1 MTDNS
6 DTAGIEESG
15 RFEMS
20 DKIHSLA
27 VAILAVVLLLVIYL
41 KALNAPPLLDEDYIL
56 TWLDALGKDNGI
68 IASSAIGW
76 TGPELS
82 DTWSYISGGLFA
94 LIGTV
99 SSHST
104 KLFRI
109 INLSLHLASTVLVY
123 LVMARALKPA
133 PHTLFEKKIKWMPV
147 LIALTFSVYPLTAE
161 STFWLGGFAYNL
173 GTMLL
178 LAAYLFYLLA
188 KESKSWTKIGIGCI
202 FYLLALY
209 SDSSLWA
216 ASFTLVSLELARDF
230 IGHYGHHDPLISK
243 STIKET
249 EDIEDAVEKLL
260 EAERDGSIKKEEK
273 VEGDRGGE
281 KAKPQEE
288 SVFDTLLPALPF
300 LALGALVPLGSL
312 PTYGTETLAS
322 ELIIRPTDWQ
332 SALKAFWFP
341 VNQSINEGYNKL
353 YSFLYIIY
361 GIGLAVVPVALVR
374 SRQYRQH
381 AIFLFIWLVMAIVP
395 HLHHAITNETITGAR
410 WFYHASIP
418 LTALIIL
425 YFFALPFAI
434 STFSQC
440 QTTLGKAIATI
451 FSVVLVLL
459 FFFFI
464 FARTRTQIKAFQS
477 ATNVVSKLKKSLYSV
492 AGKEKTPFLIVR
504 NVPFY
509 ATITRRTSPFN
520 LVLFDSKN
528 QLMKAPKVVDG
539 NLKDLLKDNKFRNLT
554 MHWEHSMVSLLP
566 IDFGVAGDGQH
577 KPFMDAAEI
586 ERRLIPPLAYWKTA
600 KFYSEENLF
609 EVFSNWDAGPVLI
622 VSANGFDALGP
633 DFVYIEAKIDTP
645 ETKLDSEVELSW
657 LTTWGKELER
667 RDRLAKTRAIT
678 NDGKFHRYRFPVR
691 STAWC
696 TNGIIQQLSFGFPKS
711 ATVKIKE
718 IGTED
723 RPDLIAKLKFDNY
736 EGKRKVDSFVS
747 GYFNYPS
754 DQALGLA
761 LCLKEEKE
769 LKFDYDVS
777 KVENAAKAVCEISR
791 PDRFFEFPNSY
802 KPGADHL
809 KMLNL
814 KSTAGTIKVKTS
826 DLKEPGVYSFRVL
839 AIDTNGKT
847 VGFAS
852 DTINCLIN
860 RNIKGDTR

>member
-6 DTAGIEESG
+6 DSAGTKESG

-20 DKIHSLA
+20 EKIHSLA
-27 VAILAVVLLLVIYL
+27 VAILAVVLLLIIYL

-56 TWLDALGKDNGI
+56 TWLEALGKDNGI
-68 IASSAIGW
+68 LASSAIGW
-76 TGPELS
+76 NGPELT

-99 SSHST
+99 SSQST
-104 KLFRI
+104 RLFRI
-109 INLSLHLASTVLVY
+109 INLILHVANTILVY
-123 LVMARALKPA
+123 LVMSRALKPA
-133 PHTLFEKKIKWMPV
+133 PHALFDKKIKWMPV

-209 SDSSLWA
+209 SDRSLWA

-243 STIKET
+243 RTIKET

-260 EAERDGSIKKEEK
+260 EAERDGSIAKKEK

-281 KAKPQEE
+281 EAKSQEE

-332 SALKAFWFP
+332 SAVKAFWFP

-361 GIGLAVVPVALVR
+361 GIGLAIVPVALVR
-374 SRQYRQH
+374 SKPYRQH
-381 AIFLFIWLVMAIVP
+381 AVFLVIWLVMAIVP
-395 HLHHAITNETITGAR
+395 HLHHAITNETMTGAR

-418 LTALIIL
+418 LTALIVL

-434 STFSQC
+434 STFRQC
-440 QTTLGKAIATI
+440 RTTLYKAIATI
-451 FSVVLVLL
+451 FSVVLIAS
-459 FFFFI
+459 FFFFT
-464 FARTRTQIKAFQS
+464 FARTRTQVSAYLS
-477 ATNVVSKLKKSLYSV
+477 ATNVVSKLKKSLYNV
-492 AGKEKTPFLIVR
+492 AGKEKAPFLIVR

-509 ATITRRTSPFN
+509 ATISSKTSPFN
-520 LVLFDSKN
+520 LLIFDSRS
-528 QLMKAPKVVDG
+528 QLIRAPKVVGG
-539 NLKDLLKDNKFRNLT
+539 NLKELLKEGKFHNLT
-554 MHWEHSMVSLLP
+554 MHWELDMVSLLP
-566 IDFGVAGDGQH
+566 IDLGVAGDGQH
-577 KPFMDAAEI
+577 KPFMDGTEI
-586 ERRLIPPLAYWKTA
+586 EKRLIPPLRYWKTA
-600 KFYSEENLF
+600 KFHSKENVF
-609 EVFSNWDAGPVLI
+609 EVFSNWEAGPVLN
-622 VSANGFDALGP
+622 VSANGFAPLGP

-645 ETKLDSEVELSW
+645 DNQPDSELELSW
-657 LTTWGKELER
+657 LTTWGKEFER
-667 RDRLAKTRAIT
+667 RDRLSRTGALT
-678 NDGKFHRYRFPVR
+678 NDGKYHRYRFPVR

-711 ATVKIKE
+711 ATVKIRE

-723 RPDLIAKLKFDNY
+723 RPDLIAKLKFDSD

-754 DQALGLA
+754 DQALGLV

-769 LKFDYDVS
+769 LKFNYDVS
-777 KVENAAKAVCEISR
+777 KVENAKKAVCEISR

-802 KPGADHL
+802 KLGADHL
-809 KMLNL
+809 KVLNL

-839 AIDTNGKT
+839 AIDSNGKT

-860 RNIKGDTR
+860 QNIKSDTR